1 MNPGENEVPG
11 EGVFGKR
18 LEQKGLFLLRGRG
31 KRGGYQGRSR
41 VTYGESGLEVIIGT
55 KMDDQFGPVIMYGLG
70 GIMVEILK
78 DVSFRVLPI
87 TSRTARHM
95 IEETKSYPIL
105 NGVRG
110 RPPGD
115 IKALIKLL
123 LICSEL
129 IESYPE
135 IREMDFNPVRV
146 YQSGLEVVGAR
157 VILKDGVS

>member
-1 MNPGENEVPG
+1 MRLNLNREEEIRDAFDKIMENGRRYSPEADIR
-11 EGVFGKR
+11 GV
-18 LEQKGLFLLRGRG
+18 LV
-31 KRGGYQGRSR
+31 SPM
-41 VTYGESGLEVIIGT
+41 VESGLEVIIGT

-115 IKALIKLL
+115 VKALIKLL

-135 IREMDFNPVRV
+135 IREMDFNPVRI
-146 YQSGLEVVGAR
+146 YQSGLEVVDAR
-157 VILKDGVS
+157 VILKDDLS